1 MNSLLLIPI
10 VKLNIEN
17 RLLKQNAQQQNAK
30 QQTTNATE
38 YLLPI
43 FFFRLWIYK
52 FVNNFAKTNDLSP
65 PFIDLS
71 VATLWTIRVRRFRR
85 FPLPRQSA
93 PKTLF
98 ATRRFSRRQ
107 WDQSCSNITALTKKL
122 TISLR
127 AIFNVF
133 IYLLY

>member
-43 FFFRLWIYK
+43 FFFRL
-52 FVNNFAKTNDLSP
+52 
-65 PFIDLS
+65 
-71 VATLWTIRVRRFRR
+71 
-85 FPLPRQSA
+85 
-93 PKTLF
+93 
-98 ATRRFSRRQ
+98 
-107 WDQSCSNITALTKKL
+107 
-122 TISLR
+122 
-127 AIFNVF
+127 
-133 IYLLY
+133 